1 MLLFLEVDIVI
12 ERILDYFI
20 VDDVF
25 WLIYKMFF
33 FVKLLVVV
41 WDLMVWVILDYVELF
56 EKYDGEMKFFEEYVI
71 VDL

>member
-1 MLLFLEVDIVI
+1 MLFLEVDIVI

>member
-71 VDL
+71 DNL